1 MNYKLVAFFLVLACT
16 AVAAQPADT
25 AAPISLQVFTEPGSA
40 KLGAGLDASVQRQ
53 NLGLRIDSRDWSF
66 NLILPQVLT
75 SATLPISGVGA
86 AWNFSPASSLGL
98 SYRVEP
104 NLLPEAPAART
115 LGLSYG
121 YQFTPGL
128 RLSTSLGHG
137 LTDSSPRW
145 GAGLSIS
152 FSR

>member
-1 MNYKLVAFFLVLACT
+1 MNKLLAFFLALACT
-16 AVAAQPADT
+16 VAAAQSGVGPA
-25 AAPISLQVFTEPGSA
+25 PVSLQMYSEPISA

-66 NLILPQVLT
+66 NLTLPQILT
-75 SATLPISGVGA
+75 STTWPIAGVGA

-98 SYRVEP
+98 NYRIEP
-104 NLLPEAPAART
+104 NLLPEAPAVRT
-115 LGLSYG
+115 LGLTYG
-121 YQFTPGL
+121 YQFAPGL
-128 RLSTSLGHG
+128 RLSTNLGRG
-137 LTDSSPRW
+137 LSDAAPRW